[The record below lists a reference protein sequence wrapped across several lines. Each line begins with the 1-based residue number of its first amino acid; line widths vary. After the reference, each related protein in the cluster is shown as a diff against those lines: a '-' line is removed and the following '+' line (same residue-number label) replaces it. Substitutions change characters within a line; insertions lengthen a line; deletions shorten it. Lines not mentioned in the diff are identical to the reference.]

1 MTTPLDSSRDRRPE
15 SSDEDLARQFRD
27 GDAGAWPPLLARHSD
42 LLRHCARMLARESAG
57 PVRQE
62 REDETGDL
70 YLYLAEMVQR
80 SLLSFEGRCR
90 LRTWIQVVIGQRAHV
105 LKGYLMRKD
114 RSRADVRVPAVLR
127 DRPAVDREIFRRLVW
142 GLDPRRIAL
151 ELGVRESACW
161 EVEDL
166 LVAHSPRVHERVRA
180 NRLARAAPLR
190 LAMENRD
197 DPDAVEVADP
207 GYDPHQQLESAS
219 LERVVDESLD
229 AVLADLPAPQRRL
242 LYLIYN
248 EGMRVAQIAALAA
261 AGDPGLEGLGD
272 LNRCYYL
279 KDCALQAVGDR
290 LASRLREAGHDPVPA
305 ARRRVLHCVEDLL
318 RERGVPL
325 APAPKDRPVSL

>member
-15 SSDEDLARQFRD
+15 ASDEELARRFRE
-27 GDAGAWPPLLARHSD
+27 GDVGAWPPLLARYSD
-42 LLRHCARMLARESAG
+42 LLRRCARMLARESCA

-90 LRTWIQVVIGQRAHV
+90 LRTWIQVVIGHRAHV

-114 RSRADVRVPAVLR
+114 RSRAEVRVPAVLK

-161 EVEDL
+161 EVEEL
-166 LVAHSPRVHERVRA
+166 LAAHSPRVHERVRA

-190 LAMENRD
+190 LATESRD

-207 GYDPHQQLESAS
+207 GHDPHQQLEAAS

-242 LYLIYN
+242 LFLVYN
-248 EGMRVAQIAALAA
+248 EGMRVAQIAVLAA

-272 LNRCYYL
+272 LNHCYYL
-279 KDCALQAVGDR
+279 KDRALQAVGDR
-290 LASRLREAGHDPVPA
+290 LAARLREAGHDPVPA
-305 ARRRVLHCVEDLL
+305 ARRRVLHCVEDVL

>member
-1 MTTPLDSSRDRRPE
+1 MTIPFDSSGGQSAE
-15 SSDEDLARQFRD
+15 SSDEDLVRRFRD
-27 GDAGAWPPLLARHSD
+27 GDAGAWPLLLARYSD
-42 LLRHCARMLARESAG
+42 LLRHCARMLARESAT

-62 REDETGDL
+62 REDEAGDL

-90 LRTWIQVVIGQRAHV
+90 VRTWVQVVIGHRAHV

-114 RSRADVRVPAVLR
+114 RSRAEVRVPAVLK

-161 EVEDL
+161 EVEEL
-166 LVAHSPRVHERVRA
+166 LAAHSPRVHERVRA
-180 NRLARAAPLR
+180 NRLARVAPVR
-190 LAMENRD
+190 LATENRD

-207 GYDPHQQLESAS
+207 GQDPHQQLEATS
-219 LERVVDESLD
+219 LERVVDEGLD
-229 AVLADLPAPQRRL
+229 AVLADLPTLQRRL
-242 LYLIYN
+242 LFLIYN

-272 LNRCYYL
+272 LNHCYYL
-279 KDCALQAVGDR
+279 KDRALQAVGDR
-290 LASRLREAGHDPVPA
+290 IASRLREAGHHPEPA
-305 ARRRVLHCVEDLL
+305 ARRRVLRCVEDLL
-318 RERGVPL
+318 RERGVPM